1 MWLADR
7 HHHVPPSPRIGA
19 TAAMTVAIHTEVK
32 ITATLSL
39 TEGQLRAL
47 DALAGYGP
55 DAFFRAFY
63 VKLGTAY
70 MKPFE
75 SDMRE
80 LMKMIRSHVPDALNG
95 IKEARKKLGL
105 PAR

>member
-1 MWLADR
+1 
-7 HHHVPPSPRIGA
+7 
-19 TAAMTVAIHTEVK
+19 MTVQVKTEVK
-32 ITATLSL
+32 ITATLEL

-63 VKLGTAY
+63 VKLGQHY

-75 SDMRE
+75 RDMRE
-80 LMKMIRSHVPDALNG
+80 LMSAIREQVPQALAG
-95 IKEARKKLGL
+95 VKEARAKLGL
-105 PAR
+105 PTR